1 MFNMLYRGLQI
12 IVLLMVSI
20 MLSVT
25 LIKLTTPP
33 PIKMVSVDVAS
44 IIKAFAQE
52 SGKQPLSEPQQK
64 RLSHDFANALTEVNQ
79 AYAQEHHAIVFVSGA
94 VVAGVKDITSEIQAE
109 VFSQIDL
116 KLA

>member
-12 IVLLMVSI
+12 IILLMVSI

-25 LIKLTTPP
+25 FIKLTTPP
-33 PIKMVSVDVAS
+33 PINMVSVDVAS
-44 IIKAFAQE
+44 IIKAFAKE
-52 SGKQPLSEPQQK
+52 SGKQPLSEHQQK

-79 AYAQEHHAIVFVSGA
+79 AYAQKHQAIVFVSGA

-109 VFSQIDL
+109 IFNQIDL